1 MMLFIRLNIVLFVC
15 LFAHLQLRAQEADYV
30 PNEFLVQF
38 NPEVSVSKW
47 FNSLTLEKKA
57 SGISAVKM
65 LSEPLNIYQLN
76 INASL
81 LSENEA
87 LRFLKQEPN
96 IRFVQRN
103 HYIKLRSVIP
113 NDSLFSQ
120 QYYCKIK
127 DKTAVWLVWT

>member
-15 LFAHLQLRAQEADYV
+15 LYAHFQLRAQEADYV
-30 PNEFLVQF
+30 PKQ
-38 NPEVSVSKW
+38 W
-47 FNSLTLEKKA
+47 FNSLALEKKA
-57 SGISAVKM
+57 TGISAVKM

-76 INASL
+76 INPSL
-81 LSENEA
+81 VSENEA
-87 LRFLKQEPN
+87 LRFLRQQPN

-120 QYYCKIK
+120 QYYLQNKGQNGGLVGLDIK
-127 DKTAVWLVWT
+127 AVEAWNVTQGG